1 MCIQVQQHASQ
12 VCACLQP
19 GVCLQVCPQGHGSC
33 LLACL
38 RVLPAVGIEESLRP
52 QVSTSSEVG
61 VDVGRRPVGQSGRFA
76 VSFCSSPLLAMVT
89 PESMQTWTGG
99 CCCLDRR
106 SRDPARS
113 FGGSWCRKGAV
124 ERDEDQ
130 TQLCAGLQ
138 HPACSQARRAQL
150 CGQAHPVHCPPWLRP
165 RQGTSCPEPLVS
177 NPPGVSPLRHP
188 ARCGQAQWK
197 SPASPTSEGS

>member
-106 SRDPARS
+106 SRDPAGALVGRGVEKEQS
-113 FGGSWCRKGAV
+113 SETKIRLSCALGYSTQPAARPGGPSSADRP
-124 ERDEDQ
+124 
-130 TQLCAGLQ
+130 TQSTAL
-138 HPACSQARRAQL
+138 
-150 CGQAHPVHCPPWLRP
+150 
-165 RQGTSCPEPLVS
+165 
-177 NPPGVSPLRHP
+177 PG
-188 ARCGQAQWK
+188 
-197 SPASPTSEGS
+197 